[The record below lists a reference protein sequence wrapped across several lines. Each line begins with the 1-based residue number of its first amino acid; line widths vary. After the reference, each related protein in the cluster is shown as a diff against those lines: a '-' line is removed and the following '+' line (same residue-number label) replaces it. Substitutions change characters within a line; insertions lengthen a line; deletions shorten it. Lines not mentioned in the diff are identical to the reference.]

1 MTTMGINHLGLT
13 VRDLDQT
20 TNFFT
25 GCLGWEMLARDD
37 SYPRTTV
44 SDGTCRLT
52 LWQADKS
59 QSIASF
65 DRKTNI
71 GLHHLA
77 LEVATKEELITLS
90 KKVSAWPGVAIEFL
104 PEPLSGGPRQHMMF
118 AEPGGIRLEIIWPA
132 PANPQ
137 AG

>member
-1 MTTMGINHLGLT
+1 MATIGINHLGLT
-13 VRDLDQT
+13 VRNLDQT
-20 TNFFT
+20 TAFFT
-25 GCLGWEMLARDD
+25 DCLGWGLLARDD

-52 LWQADKS
+52 LWQAGKTQAITD
-59 QSIASF
+59 F

-77 LEVATKEELITLS
+77 LEVAS
-90 KKVSAWPGVAIEFL
+90 KDVLLAMAEKVRIWPGVKMEFEQ
-104 PEPLSGGPRQHMMF
+104 EPLSGGPRHHMMF

-132 PANPQ
+132 
-137 AG
+137 G